1 MSVKSAHNI
10 VNDTEKKTI
19 NRATSEVRMLLEKR
33 KQMFNVIKLSKNKTP
48 HDKILERERQI

>member
-1 MSVKSAHNI
+1 MKSAHNI